1 MTALAVVRLALA
13 ALFMAAGGALV
24 ASSAGAAPVPETGD
38 AGMLWLEAD
47 PYPADSLE
55 IAPGER
61 ILWPVTA
68 NLSAPTSGELS
79 LEVSAADPL
88 ATDVEGLVL
97 ELTECDVAWQLPA
110 DPLAD
115 GICLSGSAATV
126 IPAGPL
132 ALADAGQR
140 WDLGLIAPGVP
151 RYFLA
156 TLSLPSVTPG
166 SLATESAEIGLGFR
180 AGDGTQPAGLAQT
193 GASIIGP
200 LLLAG
205 GVLLAG
211 ATVRTLRGRR

>member
-1 MTALAVVRLALA
+1 MKPLVVARFVVA
-13 ALFMAAGGALV
+13 ALLIAGGGVLV
-24 ASSAGAAPVPETGD
+24 ASAAGAAPVPETGD

-47 PYPADSLE
+47 PYPADSLA

-68 NLSAPTSGELS
+68 NLTAPTSGDLS
-79 LEVSAADPL
+79 LEVSTADPL
-88 ATDVEGLVL
+88 ATDVDGLTL
-97 ELTECDVAWQLPA
+97 ELTECGVEWQLPV

-115 GICLSGSAATV
+115 GVCLDGSADTIIAEAPV
-126 IPAGPL
+126 

-156 TLSLPSVTPG
+156 TLSLPSATAG
-166 SLATESAEIGLGFR
+166 ALATESAEIGFGFR
-180 AGDGTQPAGLAQT
+180 AGDGTQPAGLAET
-193 GASIIGP
+193 GASIVGP
-200 LLLAG
+200 VLLAS

-211 ATVRTLRGRR
+211 ATARSMRGRR